1 MTATTQSADT
11 LDALRQQI
19 DALDHQLLQLVDQ
32 RSLLARSI
40 AEAKAREAAGNDVSL
55 LRPDREALLLRKLL
69 NAPRKSVSDAA
80 VVALWRE
87 LISESLRIQ
96 GEDRGGLHLNF
107 WAKDNAA
114 NLTNWAR
121 ARFGVAPSQSF
132 MSEATD
138 VITAARHP
146 AHIGII
152 SLDVKS
158 GPWWA
163 RLLAEPK
170 VRIICALPEMD
181 QNHPRA
187 VAIAP
192 IAPEPTGN
200 DISFFVTDSAK
211 SETAIIE
218 TLSHQGLAA
227 DWLMTTGGMKLF
239 ALIGFVQEHD
249 SRIKD
254 FTGLSG
260 IIGTS
265 PKIV

>member
-1 MTATTQSADT
+1 MTAPVETAET
-11 LDALRQQI
+11 LDSLRQKI
-19 DALDHQLLQLVDQ
+19 DALDHQLLQLTDQ
-32 RSLLARSI
+32 RSLLAHAI
-40 AEAKAREAAGNDVSL
+40 AAAKVREAVSTDVSL

-69 NAPRKSVSDAA
+69 NAPRKAVSDAA

-107 WAKDNAA
+107 CAKDTTA
-114 NLTNWAR
+114 NLMEWAR
-121 ARFGVAPSQSF
+121 ERFGIAPSQGVLP
-132 MSEATD
+132 EVTD
-138 VITAARHP
+138 VIAAARHP
-146 AHIGII
+146 SHIGIL
-152 SLDVKS
+152 SLEAKT

-181 QNHPRA
+181 QNRPRA

-211 SETAIIE
+211 SETAIID

-227 DWLMTTGGMKLF
+227 DWLVSTGGLKLF

-249 SRIKD
+249 SRLKD

>member
-1 MTATTQSADT
+1 MTETAET
-11 LDALRQQI
+11 LESLRQQI
-19 DALDHQLLQLVDQ
+19 DALDHQLLQLADQ
-32 RSLLARSI
+32 RSVLARAI
-40 AEAKAREAAGNDVSL
+40 AAAKAREATSAEVSL

-69 NAPRKSVSDAA
+69 NAPRKAVSDAA

-107 WAKDNAA
+107 WAKDNIGD
-114 NLTNWAR
+114 LTNWAR
-121 ARFGVAPSQSF
+121 ARFGVAPSQQF
-132 MSEATD
+132 LAEPSE
-138 VITAARHP
+138 VIAAARRP
-146 AHIGII
+146 SQIGIL
-152 SLDVKS
+152 SLDPRT

-181 QNHPRA
+181 QNRPRG

-200 DISFFVTDSAK
+200 DLSFFVTDSGK
-211 SETAIIE
+211 SETAIID

-239 ALIGFVQEHD
+239 VLIGFVQEND
-249 SRIKD
+249 SRLKD

-265 PKIV
+265 PQII

>member
-1 MTATTQSADT
+1 MTATTQTADT
-11 LDALRQQI
+11 LETLRQQI
-19 DALDHQLLQLVDQ
+19 DALDHQLLQLADQ
-32 RSLLARSI
+32 RSLLARAI
-40 AEAKAREAAGNDVSL
+40 ADAKAREANGDPISL

-69 NAPRKSVSDAA
+69 NAPRKAVSDAA

-107 WAKDNAA
+107 CAKDNMA
-114 NLTNWAR
+114 NLTDWAR
-121 ARFGVAPSQSF
+121 ARFGVAPSQGF
-132 MSEATD
+132 LPEATD
-138 VITAARHP
+138 VIAAARHP
-146 AHIGII
+146 SHIGVL
-152 SLDVKS
+152 SLDPKV

-181 QNHPRA
+181 QNRPRA

-192 IAPEPTGN
+192 IAPEPTG
-200 DISFFVTDSAK
+200 DDVSFFVTDSTK

-218 TLSHQGLAA
+218 TLSRQGLAA
-227 DWLMTTGGMKLF
+227 DWLMTTGGLKLF
-239 ALIGFVQEHD
+239 ALIGFVQEGD
-249 SRIKD
+249 SRLKD